1 MVPDKFV
8 CHTLGHD
15 LTKALGQPKLQ
26 LPHCHEMEQ
35 SGNVVQKLVK
45 RVVTTQTS
53 RMMSTSDEKSHV
65 RFLK

>member
-1 MVPDKFV
+1 MPQFV
-8 CHTLGHD
+8 CHALGHR

-26 LPHCHEMEQ
+26 LPSCQEMEL
-35 SGNVVQKLVK
+35 SGNVVRKLVK
-45 RVVTTQTS
+45 RAMTTQTS